1 MQSLPICFHYLK
13 APWFWLDNYNVLS
26 QPAVTKEQE
35 LPKWSKMHRRL
46 LLIYHTVMNPD
57 TAFWSMELKDRKR
70 ERKKKKRRGKGE
82 RKTFEHFVPVSFHEW
97 GKHQA
102 WFNQR
107 MPSHSHAVAGE
118 VATVQIPETHISQST
133 QTESLLKHELSL
145 MVVHIHSRAN
155 KKNGRNGWTNF
166 IQDLTYNVSIMNV
179 T

>member
-70 ERKKKKRRGKGE
+70 ERKKKKEEEKEKGRPLNILFQSVSMNE
-82 RKTFEHFVPVSFHEW
+82 ENTRHDSIKGCPPTVMLLLEKWPLCRYPRHTFPKAHRPSLCWNMNFHW
-97 GKHQA
+97 
-102 WFNQR
+102 W
-107 MPSHSHAVAGE
+107 
-118 VATVQIPETHISQST
+118 
-133 QTESLLKHELSL
+133 
-145 MVVHIHSRAN
+145 
-155 KKNGRNGWTNF
+155 
-166 IQDLTYNVSIMNV
+166 
-179 T
+179 